1 MVEENKLVNILM
13 FLGAKQIEIANGKS
27 KNELYGVRLELE
39 VSLLMS
45 RLKSWVDSWFKNKE
59 KIFKNNYISFNYL
72 KSLEAVILQYLRTVS
87 A

>member
-45 RLKSWVDSWFKNKE
+45 RLKS
-59 KIFKNNYISFNYL
+59 
-72 KSLEAVILQYLRTVS
+72 
-87 A
+87 